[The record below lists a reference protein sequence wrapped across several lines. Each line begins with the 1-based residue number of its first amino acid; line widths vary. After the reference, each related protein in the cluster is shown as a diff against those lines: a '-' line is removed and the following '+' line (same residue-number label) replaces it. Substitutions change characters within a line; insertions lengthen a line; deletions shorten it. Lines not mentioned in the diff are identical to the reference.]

1 MDYEPLSPKKSRG
14 FRSGLGIADTP
25 IPTTPSV
32 SRFRETIS
40 SKTFSSG
47 RNEDA
52 EARTSRHDGVRTID
66 EKKEIL
72 GSMLGNV
79 DALVDGVR
87 KAGIWGLG

>member
-1 MDYEPLSPKKSRG
+1 MDYEPLSPKKPRG
-14 FRSGLGIADTP
+14 FRPGLGVTDA
-25 IPTTPSV
+25 TTPSV

-40 SKTFSSG
+40 SKTFLSG
-47 RNEDA
+47 RAEDA
-52 EARTSRHDGVRTID
+52 EARTSRHDRVRTID